1 MIVLQG
7 LTRAREPLLL
17 SLLLRQCCNTQP
29 GWRFTGCSFLAH
41 ASGGCG
47 MSLLGLTCWTQAE
60 GLV

>member
-7 LTRAREPLLL
+7 LTRAHELSLV

-29 GWRFTGCSFLAH
+29 GWRFTDYSFLAH
-41 ASGGCG
+41 AYGGCG